1 MFAIKLPKVFK
12 YQTIIPT
19 NKTTRSNAM
28 KNLYALILSV
38 ALAAF
43 AVTNVTAQCSDKAIK
58 KATKDG
64 LGTYIFESA
73 AFKPLSAF
81 NSSKGSVEAAFSVY
95 SQESYRV
102 LNLCQGFSETPEFS
116 VFDSE
121 KNLLFSSAKDKD
133 RKGTYDFVAQ
143 KSGDYTIQFK
153 VVGADQK
160 NGNACVAFA
169 IGYK

>member
-1 MFAIKLPKVFK
+1 
-12 YQTIIPT
+12 
-19 NKTTRSNAM
+19 M
-28 KNLYALILSV
+28 KKIYILIFSV
-38 ALAAF
+38 LLAAY
-43 AVTNVTAQCSDKAIK
+43 ATNTATAQCSDKAIK

-81 NSSKGSVEAAFSVY
+81 NVAKGEVEAAFSVY

-102 LNLCQGFSETPEFS
+102 LNLCQGFSEATEFS
-116 VFDSE
+116 IRDSE
-121 KNLLFSSAKDKD
+121 KNILYSSSKDKD
-133 RKGTYDFVAQ
+133 KKGAYDFVAQ
-143 KSGDYTIQFK
+143 KSGDYTIIFK
-153 VVGADQK
+153 VASADQK

>member
-1 MFAIKLPKVFK
+1 
-12 YQTIIPT
+12 
-19 NKTTRSNAM
+19 M

-43 AVTNVTAQCSDKAIK
+43 ATTTVSAQCADKAIK

-81 NSSKGSVEAAFSVY
+81 NSTKGEVEAAFSVY

-102 LNLCQGFSETPEFS
+102 LNLCQGFSEMPEFS
-116 VFDSE
+116 VRDSE
-121 KNLLFSSAKDKD
+121 RNVLYSSSKDKD
-133 RKGTYDFVAQ
+133 RKGAYDFVAQ
-143 KSGDYTIQFK
+143 KSGDYTIVFK
-153 VVGADQK
+153 VANADQK

>member
-1 MFAIKLPKVFK
+1 MKKLYIFMLTVG
-12 YQTIIPT
+12 
-19 NKTTRSNAM
+19 
-28 KNLYALILSV
+28 
-38 ALAAF
+38 LAAF
-43 AVTNVTAQCSDKAIK
+43 VGTTASAQCSDKAIK

-81 NSSKGSVEAAFSVY
+81 NSSKGTVEAAFSVY

-102 LNLCQGFSETPEFS
+102 LNLCQGFSETPEFM
-116 VFDSE
+116 VYDSE
-121 KNLLFSSAKDKD
+121 KNLLYSSSKDKD
-133 RKGTYDFVAQ
+133 RKGAYDFVAQ

-153 VVGADQK
+153 VAGADQK
-160 NGNACVAFA
+160 SGSACVAFA